1 MTSVVSDLAR
11 VDRKPQGGHDSSAA
25 SAGKGWSLSSL
36 PESMIAK
43 DPPEARGLARDE
55 VRLLVTHIADD
66 SVIHTRFTQ
75 FPDFLRDGD
84 VIVVNTSATINAAL
98 AARRRDG
105 EAIELHLSQRLHGDR
120 WVVELRR
127 LTARGTEP
135 LRTARPGE
143 IIETPAGG
151 SVTLLS
157 HYRRNADPNADPNAE
172 SRLWL
177 ATVNAPEDC
186 YRYLDRHGFPIRYG
200 YVPRQWPLAYHQ
212 TIFARTPGSAE
223 MPSAGRP
230 FTAKVLDALTR
241 KGVSI
246 APILLHTGVSSLEDH
261 EPPYPE
267 FYRVDAGTARLVNEA
282 RDRGGRVVAI
292 GTTSVRAL
300 ETVTDSRG
308 RVEAGEGWTDLV
320 ITPERGLN
328 VVDAMLTGFHE
339 PRASHLAMLYALAG
353 LAHVERAYSAAVR
366 RRYLWHEFGDVH
378 LILPG
383 RRTDH

>member
-1 MTSVVSDLAR
+1 MTSVVSELQR
-11 VDRKPQGGHDSSAA
+11 VDRKTADGHDESVA
-25 SAGKGWSLSSL
+25 SAGKGWPLASLA
-36 PESMIAK
+36 ESMIAK

-55 VRLLVTHIADD
+55 VRLLVTHIEDD
-66 SVIHTRFTQ
+66 SVIHTRFIH
-75 FPDFLRDGD
+75 FPEFLRNGD

-98 AARRRDG
+98 AARRPNG
-105 EAIELHLSQRLHGDR
+105 EAIELHLSQRLSGDE

-127 LTARGTEP
+127 PTLGGTEP
-135 LRTARPGE
+135 LRTATVGE
-143 IIETPAGG
+143 TIKIPAGG
-151 SVTLLS
+151 SVNLVSRYT
-157 HYRRNADPNADPNAE
+157 RRATRASE
-172 SRLWL
+172 TRLWL
-177 ATVNAPEDC
+177 AKVSAPED
-186 YRYLDRHGFPIRYG
+186 YDRYLDVHGFPIRYG

-212 TIFARTPGSAE
+212 TMFARTPGSAE
-223 MPSAGRP
+223 MPSAARP
-230 FTAKVLDALTR
+230 FSARVVNALTR

-300 ETVTDSRG
+300 ETVTDSSG
-308 RVEAGEGWTDLV
+308 KVEVGEGWTDLV
-320 ITPERGLN
+320 ITADRGLN

-353 LAHVERAYSAAVR
+353 RAHVERAYAAALR
-366 RRYLWHEFGDVH
+366 QKYLWHEFGDVH

-383 RRTDH
+383 GATDH

>member
-1 MTSVVSDLAR
+1 MTSGVSDLAR
-11 VDRKPQGGHDSSAA
+11 VDRKPQGGHDDSPA
-25 SAGKGWSLSSL
+25 SAGKGWPLSSL

-43 DPPEARGLARDE
+43 DPAEARGLARDE
-55 VRLLVTHIADD
+55 VRLLVTRIEDD
-66 SVIHTRFTQ
+66 SVVHTRFTH
-75 FPDFLRDGD
+75 FPDFLRNGD
-84 VIVVNTSATINAAL
+84 VIVVNSSATINASL
-98 AARRRDG
+98 AARRPGG
-105 EAIELHLSQRLHGDR
+105 EAIELHLSQQQHGDR

-135 LRTARPGE
+135 LHTARAGE
-143 IIETPAGG
+143 TIETPAGG

-157 HYRRNADPNADPNAE
+157 HYTRDADPIVE

-177 ATVNAPEDC
+177 ATVNAPED
-186 YRYLDRHGFPIRYG
+186 YYEYLATHGFPIRYG

-212 TIFARTPGSAE
+212 TLFADTPGSAE

-230 FTAKVLDALTR
+230 FSARVVDALTR

-267 FYRVDAGTARLVNEA
+267 FYRVGAGTARLVNEA

-300 ETVTDSRG
+300 ETVTDTSG
-308 RVEAGEGWTDLV
+308 KVEAGEGWTDLV
-320 ITPERGLN
+320 ITPDRGLN
-328 VVDAMLTGFHE
+328 AVDAMLTGFHE
-339 PRASHLAMLYALAG
+339 PRASHLAMLYSLAG
-353 LAHVERAYSAAVR
+353 RAHVERAYAAAVR

-378 LILPG
+378 LVLPAG
-383 RRTDH
+383 ATSH